1 MELTGKHVIP
11 ADVHAVWRYLIDPGV
26 LQACIPGCEEIT
38 KVSEVEF
45 TAKVQ
50 MKIGPV
56 SARFEGKGTL
66 TEMAPPYRCTIVGEG
81 QGGAAGFAKGIVIV
95 TLEPEPDGQATVLTY
110 SARSQVSGKIA
121 QLGGRLIDGVARKL
135 ADVFF
140 SRLVDQVSTET
151 DRAGSAHAIEPTAPA
166 GPGEPASADSLEQ
179 WYGRPLLL
187 M

>member
-11 ADVHAVWRYLIDPGV
+11 ADVHAVWRSLIDPDV
-26 LQACIPGCEEIT
+26 LQACIPGCEEVT

-50 MKIGPV
+50 VKIGPV

-81 QGGAAGFAKGIVIV
+81 QGGAAGFAKGIVMV
-95 TLEPEPDGQATVLTY
+95 TLEPEPGQATVLTY

-121 QLGGRLIDGVARKL
+121 QLGSRLIDGVARKL

-140 SRLVDQVSTET
+140 SRLVEQVSAKT
-151 DRAGSAHAIEPTAPA
+151 DHAGSAQAIEPQAPA
-166 GPGEPASADSLEQ
+166 GGASEPPSADSFEQ